1 LTATLAWLV
10 EEADA
15 ALDEAKGAGRNT
27 FAVRPNV
34 EIGAQAALQRA
45 QKGCVRPLAEKQP
58 RKTSQS
64 KHLVQVHQDSRRS
77 WDDDQSDH
85 CASVKENSRRPGDS
99 FIHR

>member
-45 QKGCVRPLAEKQP
+45 QKKA
-58 RKTSQS
+58 
-64 KHLVQVHQDSRRS
+64 
-77 WDDDQSDH
+77 
-85 CASVKENSRRPGDS
+85 A
-99 FIHR
+99 